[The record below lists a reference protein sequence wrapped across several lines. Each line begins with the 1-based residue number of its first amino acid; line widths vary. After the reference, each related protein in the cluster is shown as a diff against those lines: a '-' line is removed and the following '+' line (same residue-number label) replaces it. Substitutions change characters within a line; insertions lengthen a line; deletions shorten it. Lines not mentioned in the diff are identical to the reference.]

1 MKPGKPVLQSVRLL
15 DQLLERVRSMHY
27 SLSTEKAYV
36 HGVRFFI
43 RWQGRGGEMR
53 HPRDMGAPEVE
64 AFLTMLASERH
75 VAASGTASPMDA
87 LCGLAL

>member
-15 DQLLERVRSMHY
+15 DELRERIRSMHY

-43 RWQGRGGEMR
+43 RWQGRGAVMR
-53 HPRDMGAPEVE
+53 HPRGMGAPEVGT
-64 AFLTMLASERH
+64 FLTMLATERH
-75 VAASGTASPMDA
+75 VAAGGTASPLDA
-87 LCGLAL
+87 LCSLAS